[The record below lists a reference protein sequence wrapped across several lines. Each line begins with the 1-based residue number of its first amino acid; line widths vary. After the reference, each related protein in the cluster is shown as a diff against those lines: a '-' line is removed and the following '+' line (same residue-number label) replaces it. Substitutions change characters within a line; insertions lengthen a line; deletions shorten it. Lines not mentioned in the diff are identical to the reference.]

1 MEKKVSL
8 FLLLMSLVLI
18 VSCNSNKDNKTST
31 PDGYK
36 LVWSDEFDYSGKPD
50 SGKWAF
56 EYGLIRNNESQ
67 YYTDSLKNARV
78 EDGVLKIEAIKEPIK
93 NAAFVSVDEQGWKK
107 NTEFASYTSASI
119 STRSIA
125 DWQYGIIEVKAK
137 IPGGVGLWPAVWML
151 GNNYAEAGWPDCGEI
166 DIMEYVGYHRDTV
179 YATIHTGAYN
189 HTIGTQKGGNT
200 FIEMP
205 YDDFHLYS
213 IEWTPEKIDFFLDGK
228 LYFNV
233 VNEHKTEQEWPF
245 DQPFFLKLNVAVGG
259 SWGGVKGID
268 DAVFP
273 QQMVIDY
280 VRVYQLD

>member
-1 MEKKVSL
+1 MKKKASA
-8 FLLLMSLVLI
+8 FLLLMSLILI
-18 VSCNSNKDNKTST
+18 VSCNSNKGSKTT
-31 PDGYK
+31 APDGYK
-36 LVWSDEFDYSGKPD
+36 LVWADEFDYSGKPD
-50 SGKWAF
+50 PGKWAY
-56 EYGLIRNNESQ
+56 EYGLIRNNEAQ

-78 EDGVLKIEAIKEPIK
+78 EDGFLKIEAIKEPIK
-93 NAAFVSVDEQGWKK
+93 NAAFVSADEQGWKK

-119 STRSIA
+119 TTRSIA

-137 IPGGVGLWPAVWML
+137 IPGGVGLWPAIWML

-166 DIMEYVGYHRDTV
+166 DIMEHVGYNRDTV
-179 YATIHTGAYN
+179 YGTIHTGAYN
-189 HTIGTQKGGNT
+189 HMIGTQKGSNT
-200 FIEMP
+200 FIEKP
-205 YDDFHLYS
+205 YDEFHLYS

-228 LYFNV
+228 QYFNV

-259 SWGGVKGID
+259 SWGGVHGID
-268 DAVFP
+268 DTVFP